1 MHFLLFLPSFLSLS
15 HLSSPVPSCFI
26 LWMDVPKKEL
36 MRFSPW
42 LYLDVDSKIEEVWG
56 HSGRGQA
63 ATLLGTFGVEDLWF
77 RGWKSDSTS
86 VEDVVKVFNTENV
99 GHEWNQKKRTAFKG
113 TVGKLRFDPQI
124 YWASLTLYSCETE
137 LKILTMTELDTEF
150 LDTSNFRKNSG
161 YFPVLYP
168 ESSLEENRRQSMT
181 AVYQHERFP
190 PFNITSCNSLTYITE
205 SVPRSTF

>member
-86 VEDVVKVFNTENV
+86 VEDVVKVCNTENV
-99 GHEWNQKKRTAFKG
+99 GHEWNQKKKN
-113 TVGKLRFDPQI
+113 
-124 YWASLTLYSCETE
+124 SLQRHRRETE
-137 LKILTMTELDTEF
+137 VRPTNILGFVDVVQLRDGIKELDNDRTRHGI
-150 LDTSNFRKNSG
+150 FR
-161 YFPVLYP
+161 YFKFQEELRLF
-168 ESSLEENRRQSMT
+168 SSVISWVQFRGKQKTKHDSCLPT
-181 AVYQHERFP
+181 WAV
-190 PFNITSCNSLTYITE
+190 
-205 SVPRSTF
+205 STFQYYFL